1 MAKEPKITVSDTDP
15 GESDVDNDSE
25 IFISL
30 RNSREKVNAALAANQ
45 KLPATERA
53 ALLARVAAIDAKHE
67 LIEVDFHGQPHRG
80 GYNWS
85 GTVVPLSS

>member
-1 MAKEPKITVSDTDP
+1 MNEPKITLSETDP
-15 GESDVDNDSE
+15 GETDVDNAAE

-30 RNSREKVNAALAANQ
+30 RNTREKVNAALTAD
-45 KLPATERA
+45 KSLPDTERA

-67 LIEVDFHGQPHRG
+67 LIEVDFHGQPHKG

-85 GTVVPLSS
+85 GTVVPIS